1 MEAQNWQGSQSR
13 SGIFT
18 LSLDP
23 SGNNTFDVYCDEE
36 WTVVQRRKDGSE
48 IFDRGFEDYTNGFGD
63 LAGEFWLGLRK
74 LHLLTQTPSVLLIEL
89 QLLNGNRVFA
99 MYKLFQVRLT
109 GLQNENRY
117 QLIVGNYV
125 GTAGDALG
133 DLNEVFFSTRDS
145 DNDDDVVRNCAGT
158 LGSGWWFKKCISQY
172 TVSVDLNGNY
182 PSGIRWRVGSTS
194 HAITSVTMKIKPKQ
208 GNDILK
214 FFFHLLFITH
224 RVFTR
229 LRDTVNIVCSLDI
242 MWLHDA
248 VVMSAH
254 NWPAHHWVLSSSV
267 VRASH

>member
-194 HAITSVTMKIKPKQ
+194 HAITSVTMKIKPRQ

-229 LRDTVNIVCSLDI
+229 LRGTVNIVCSLDI
-242 MWLHDA
+242 M
-248 VVMSAH
+248 
-254 NWPAHHWVLSSSV
+254 
-267 VRASH
+267 